1 MVNVCIICNVLDK
14 WVVRKIVKSKSE
26 NNSKYEKWIQ
36 PMKERQRL
44 YELHVVY
51 HKKVVNI
58 SKICLS
64 IFENN
69 QIITKSLSQF

>member
-36 PMKERQRL
+36 PIK
-44 YELHVVY
+44 
-51 HKKVVNI
+51 
-58 SKICLS
+58 
-64 IFENN
+64 
-69 QIITKSLSQF
+69 